1 MSTHDAQRR
10 RLLLAGLV
18 TGTAGGSVAA
28 AASSRDSPAFWS
40 QLVGTWS
47 GELSYLD
54 GALEPIIQ
62 SYHAVAEIRLS
73 DDGLS
78 HTEFKIYPPGTELA
92 RNAGGADLPADE
104 GVEVIT
110 NLQGPIDQGRWT
122 PSANEVYQLVD
133 EATIVRHLRDPDTG
147 VPRYVTYWTLTSERT
162 LLITNLGI
170 LFTRYEADYYNRP
183 LEPPRPNPRLGGLK
197 GCSVFRYTRLAD
209 GRGEAE
215 RQRLRELHNVTRSVD
230 RRPIAG

>member
-1 MSTHDAQRR
+1 MSTYDAQRR

-18 TGTAGGSVAA
+18 TGTASGSVAA
-28 AASSRDSPAFWS
+28 AAASREAPAFWS
-40 QLVGTWS
+40 RLVGTWS

-62 SYHAVAEIRLS
+62 SYHAVADIGLS
-73 DDGLS
+73 DNRLS
-78 HTEFKIYPPGTELA
+78 HTEFKIYPPGSELS

-104 GVEVIT
+104 GIEVIT
-110 NLQGPIDQGRWT
+110 NLRGPIDQERWT
-122 PSANEVYQLVD
+122 PNANEVYQLVD
-133 EATIVRHLRDPDTG
+133 EVTIVRHLRDPDTG
-147 VPRYVTYWTLTSERT
+147 VPRYVT

-183 LEPPRPNPRLGGLK
+183 LEPLRSNSRLGELK

-209 GRGEAE
+209 GRGEIE

-230 RRPIAG
+230 TRPTAG